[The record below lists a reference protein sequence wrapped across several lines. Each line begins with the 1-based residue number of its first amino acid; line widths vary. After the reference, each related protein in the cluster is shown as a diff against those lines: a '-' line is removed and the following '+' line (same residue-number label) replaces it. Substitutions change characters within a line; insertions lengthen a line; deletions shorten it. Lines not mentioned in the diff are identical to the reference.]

1 MSNDFSKK
9 GTFAELNF
17 CLKYV
22 EYFWLDITW
31 MAFVVFSKRFV
42 QYLEEIH
49 SRFSY
54 ATMLHRKLF
63 HFRGFLPQKIM
74 IVLLWSFSFELQPKT
89 KRINTHKKT
98 AHFSHWKRCGVG
110 ILPFRIFFIVFCSR
124 TKVYFF
130 HVPPSVKQWTPL
142 TAPVAADEQRKNRFG
157 GKKWRSNCLRVD
169 SFMLQQQ
176 HTERPTVS

>member
-1 MSNDFSKK
+1 MTEIESFYIIEEFSIEIEIGNRNVKWFFKK
-9 GTFAELNF
+9 RYICWVNF

-63 HFRGFLPQKIM
+63 QFRGFLPQKIM

-110 ILPFRIFFIVFCSR
+110 ILPFRIFFLSSFVR
-124 TKVYFF
+124 
-130 HVPPSVKQWTPL
+130 
-142 TAPVAADEQRKNRFG
+142 ERRFIF
-157 GKKWRSNCLRVD
+157 SM
-169 SFMLQQQ
+169 SPHQ
-176 HTERPTVS
+176 